1 MVGQE
6 VNDVKNFFK
15 ADFYRVMTKKSRIFL
30 MILMAAGELGYLA
43 YQASKA
49 GNNAIQVTMKIG
61 NMELIYLYFIA
72 LSNLFIIYRDDFR
85 AQNMQVAIGIG
96 VERWKIVV
104 AKWLTTTMV
113 ILIDITFLT
122 AVEFAVVISE
132 GKLAGGFAVNLV
144 IMGQME
150 TVIQIVLA
158 STLAMIIIFQMQ
170 KAIWGVLAYLYVS
183 AGITSQILSAAAGN
197 RIVQK
202 LQLWNIGAGDQG
214 TAFIGGLMIGE
225 FNIGSFLMVVLYLV
239 IGIGGSIYLFSRK
252 EIELN

>member
-1 MVGQE
+1 MVDQE
-6 VNDVKNFFK
+6 VNGMKNFFK

-30 MILMAAGELGYLA
+30 LILMAAGDIGYLV

-49 GNNAIQVTMKIG
+49 SNNAIQVTMKIG
-61 NMELIYLYFIA
+61 NPELIYMYFIA
-72 LSNLFIIYRDDFR
+72 MSNLFIIYRDDFR

-132 GKLAGGFAVNLV
+132 GKLAGGFAVSLV
-144 IMGQME
+144 IMSQIE

-158 STLAMIIIFQMQ
+158 STLAMVIIFQMQ
-170 KAIWGVLAYLYVS
+170 KAIWGVLAYLYVA
-183 AGITSQILSAAAGN
+183 AGITSQIISVAAGN

-202 LQLWNIGAGDQG
+202 FQLWNIGAADQG
-214 TAFIGGLMIGE
+214 ASFVGKLMIGE
-225 FNIGSFLMVVLYLV
+225 FGIGNFLMVLLYLA
-239 IGIGGSIYLFSRK
+239 IGIGGSIYLFSKK
-252 EIELN
+252 EVELN